1 MKYSFFEMEISK
13 LSDYLINMCQSPQGI
28 MVLYFEIYSMIKI
41 FKKLCTKDDDKL
53 LITLLL
59 KY

>member
-1 MKYSFFEMEISK
+1 MEFSK
-13 LSDYLINMCQSPQGI
+13 LSDYLINMCQSPQGT

-41 FKKLCTKDDDKL
+41 LKKLCAKDEDKL

-59 KY
+59 TY